1 MISSD
6 TRIKLK
12 RSGIAGRVPTLADLQ
27 LGELGINYND
37 GKIFLRQENDTIG
50 SRIIQPGQASVV
62 GKTIFVT
69 VEGNDNN
76 SGLNVNDALRT
87 IKKAAELAEYGDG
100 IKLYPG
106 HYIEDNPI
114 EFRDLV
120 AVEGMDLRN
129 VLVTPANPDKDLY
142 LVGDG
147 FHATNHS
154 FVSNVDSRD
163 AAAIISFRPLEGT
176 ASDRYFDAARLIRDN
191 LEFISGEAV
200 GFLTSGYSGF
210 AAGQRSQDGSR
221 ALELNE
227 GFITEEA
234 FQYINSPDYTGP
246 SYVNPDIN
254 QCRTDLSNILSGW
267 RYDLIS
273 DGNSETTGVGLT
285 YYAPIPFVKSAQI
298 TDLVYNNLS
307 GLTVIETDISTQLQ
321 PGDQIKLSDVKLD
334 CPDYGNGNFI
344 SNFQYDNVS
353 GIGTVT
359 VPFFHDFNIG
369 QTII

>member
-106 HYIEDNPI
+106 HYIEDNP
-114 EFRDLV
+114 
-120 AVEGMDLRN
+120 
-129 VLVTPANPDKDLY
+129 
-142 LVGDG
+142 
-147 FHATNHS
+147 
-154 FVSNVDSRD
+154 
-163 AAAIISFRPLEGT
+163 IISFRPLEGT